1 MEGFEESNHL
11 KGEGLSPIIELI
23 PKGNGQINLPKWQG
37 LLPRH
42 NDVKRRSGWVEACPV
57 DTYLIERLGI
67 HDVEAAAS
75 IHQYFSEPLRA
86 DDRVNHEQISSWVR
100 GAIRMVSPIKGYG
113 GL

>member
-1 MEGFEESNHL
+1 MVGLVEPDHL
-11 KGEGLSPIIELI
+11 KCKGFRPIIGRI
-23 PKGNGQINLPKWQG
+23 PEGDGQIDLPKWHG
-37 LLPRH
+37 LLLGH
-42 NDVKRRSGWVEACPV
+42 DAMERRSGWAETCPV